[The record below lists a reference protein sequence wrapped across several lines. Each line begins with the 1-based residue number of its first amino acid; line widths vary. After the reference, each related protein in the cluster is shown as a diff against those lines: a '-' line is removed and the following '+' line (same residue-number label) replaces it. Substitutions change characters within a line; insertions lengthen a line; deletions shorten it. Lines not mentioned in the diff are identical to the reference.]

1 MNYRQKALLISNSIP
16 KLTTK
21 LNSEAWL
28 VVILLS
34 LICILLIAVGSIG
47 SKVLNIF
54 FPVGS
59 LAAGY
64 FFYFKHPSFY
74 IGFVWWDMFMTPLIR
89 RLSDF
94 RAGGFSDSNPILLAP
109 TLVILVSLHTL
120 YFNLPKVR
128 EQNAAPFALALAS
141 SMYGYFVG
149 LLNPSAS
156 FVQVTLAYSGWV
168 TPILFGYHLYVNWRR
183 YPDYSRIIKQVFL
196 WGCLIVGL
204 YGVYQYMVAPD
215 WDKLW
220 LVGSK
225 MDSSA
230 GKPEPFGMRVWS
242 TLNSPGPFADM
253 ISSSLLILFSCTS
266 PLVVPAAGAGLLS
279 LLLSAVRTGWLG
291 WAGGILFF
299 SSSLKPKQL
308 LRLVLTIVALLACI
322 IPLSTIEPFAG
333 TISTRFSTLGDIQ
346 NDNSASIRQNIYK
359 GFFENGI
366 FNLIGDGIGVNATV
380 DAGVLSLILDLGWI
394 GALPYTASLLLCGI
408 TLFKNL
414 GKYPQDLFMKA
425 SCAVLIKSIAF
436 FLAARVTAGIHGII
450 IWSFIGIGLAGQQYW
465 NHQKSVQLN
474 MQLNLLSDKKEN

>member
-1 MNYRQKALLISNSIP
+1 MNYHQKTSLATSSIP
-16 KLTTK
+16 KLMTK
-21 LNSEAWL
+21 VNSEAWL

-34 LICILLIAVGSIG
+34 LICMLLIAIGSIG

-59 LAAGY
+59 LAAGC

-94 RAGGFSDSNPILLAP
+94 RTGGFSDSNPILLAP

-120 YFNLPKVR
+120 YFNLPKAR
-128 EQNAAPFALALAS
+128 EQNTAPFALAFAS

-149 LLNPSAS
+149 LLNSSSS
-156 FVQVTLAYSGWV
+156 FVKVTLAYSGWV

-183 YPDYSRIIKQVFL
+183 YPEYSQVIKKVFL

-204 YGVYQYMVAPD
+204 YGIYQYVVAPE
-215 WDKLW
+215 WDRLW

-253 ISSSLLILFSCTS
+253 MSSGLLILFSCTGV
-266 PLVVPAAGAGLLS
+266 LVVPATGAGLLS

-291 WAGGILFF
+291 WAGGLVFF
-299 SSSLKPKQL
+299 SSTLKSKQQ
-308 LRLVLTIVALLACI
+308 LRLLLTIVVLLVCI
-322 IPLSTIEPFAG
+322 IPLITMEPFAG
-333 TISTRFSTLGDIQ
+333 VINTRFATLGDLQ
-346 NDNSASIRQNIYK
+346 NDNSALIRQNIYK

-366 FNLIGDGIGVNATV
+366 FNLIGDGIGVNDTV

-394 GALPYTASLLLCGI
+394 GALPYTASLILFAV
-408 TLFKNL
+408 TLFANL
-414 GKYPQDLFMKA
+414 GKYPNDLFMRTT
-425 SCAVLIKSIAF
+425 CAVLIKSIAF

-465 NHQKSVQLN
+465 NHQKTVELN
-474 MQLNLLSDKKEN
+474 MQLDLLLNKKEN